1 MAKKPPIRTVAPTA
15 GAGDGVPDTGPYP
28 DRPPKPLGIAP
39 SPPRLRPLKVY
50 AFGPSRGADRGN
62 MQTLHVPY
70 EKLAP
75 GPVGTRIAIV
85 DYDTTSGC
93 FYDPVDLDDPLLA
106 MNGGLDPSE
115 SDPKFHQQMVY
126 AVVSESL
133 HRIEVALGRALR
145 RRTSEGARP
154 FSVVVYPHFGDVAN
168 AWSDGERIMFG
179 YFKALDTAIGRVIPG
194 QTVFTCLNQDVVSH
208 HCAHL
213 VLNALRPDINYSG
226 DNATLQEVLA
236 DFTALL
242 FHFRN
247 RDVVLDTVQRTA
259 GIIYRSQLD
268 ARTTQDK
275 PRIVA
280 ELESDNPLIAL
291 SAEFGDAIGRP
302 GGLRG
307 ALLAPDATAFA
318 AETEPHAR
326 GNIVVAAIFDAMF
339 SIYQRRTADL
349 FRILRAGGGRF
360 EGNDLPEPLA
370 LRLCDEVEEI
380 ATRFFQMCWRAIDY
394 CPPMSVPV
402 GDFLRACITA
412 DYDYVRDDTWA
423 LRDALMQAFRI
434 RGIVP
439 KGAQF
444 FSEDTLRWPA
454 VDPADWSRP
463 ALDPDR
469 LAVDPDAEL
478 RDFVGANTAALEI
491 ADGVAPTVYPLEA
504 SRVTSAADMPQL
516 TWSTQVLTG
525 DGNGRTLVFDDSG
538 RLRYALPAGDPPRDA
553 GG

>member
-1 MAKKPPIRTVAPTA
+1 MAKKPPVRTVAPTA
-15 GAGDGVPDTGPYP
+15 GASDGLPDAGPYP
-28 DRPPKPLGIAP
+28 DHPPKPLGIAP

-62 MQTLHVPY
+62 MQTLAVQY

-75 GPVGTRIAIV
+75 GPVGARIAVV
-85 DYDTTSGC
+85 DYDTTSRC

-106 MNGGLDPSE
+106 INGGLDPSE

-133 HRIEVALGRALR
+133 HRIEIALGRTLR

-154 FSVVVYPHFGDVAN
+154 FSVIAYPHFGDVAN
-168 AWSDGERIMFG
+168 AWTEGDRIMFG
-179 YFKALDTAIGRVIPG
+179 YFQATENATGRIIPG
-194 QTVFTCLNQDVVSH
+194 QTVFSCLDQDVVSH
-208 HCAHL
+208 HCAH
-213 VLNALRPDINYSG
+213 VAVNALRPDFDYSAG
-226 DNATLQEVLA
+226 DNGTLVEMLA

-247 RDVVLDTVQRTA
+247 REVVFDTIQRTA
-259 GIIYRSQLD
+259 GVIYRSQLD
-268 ARTTQDK
+268 AGPAQDK

-291 SAEFGDAIGRP
+291 AAEFGDAIGKP

-318 AETEPHAR
+318 TEMEPHAR
-326 GNIVVAAIFDAMF
+326 GAIVVAAIFDAMF

-349 FRILRAGGGRF
+349 FRILRAGGWRV

-394 CPPMSVPV
+394 CPPRSVTI
-402 GDFLRACITA
+402 GDFLRACMTA
-412 DYDYVRDDTWA
+412 DYDYLRNDTWA
-423 LRDALMQAFRI
+423 LRDALMQAFRV

-439 KGAQF
+439 EGAQF
-444 FSEDTLRWPA
+444 FSEDSLRWPA
-454 VDPADWSRP
+454 VEPAEWSRP
-463 ALDPDR
+463 ALDPER
-469 LAVDPDAEL
+469 LAVDADAEM
-478 RDFVGANTAALEI
+478 RAFVDANAAALDI
-491 ADGVAPTVYPLEA
+491 PDGVTSTVYPLEA
-504 SRVTSAADMPQL
+504 SRVTSVADTPQL
-516 TWSTQVLTG
+516 IWSTQVLTG
-525 DGNGRTLVFDDSG
+525 EGKGRTLVFDDSG
-538 RLRYALPAGDPPRDA
+538 RLRYAVSAEA
-553 GG
+553 